1 LLLACPKISERIGG
15 MSCEYTVNSVVGGL
29 HWLSKMGRFLAS
41 RDGAQSTALLS
52 KKKSKGVETSILVV
66 LGY

>member
-1 LLLACPKISERIGG
+1 
-15 MSCEYTVNSVVGGL
+15 MSCEYTVQCCRGL

>member
-1 LLLACPKISERIGG
+1 
-15 MSCEYTVNSVVGGL
+15 M
-29 HWLSKMGRFLAS
+29 SKMGRFLAS